1 MIRVGFVGL
10 GDQGEPMACRIADSK
25 RHELIVH
32 ARRSAQAERVLA
44 RGAYWAASIAEL
56 AHRSD
61 VLGICVS
68 DDAAVGEVVE
78 TAVPELARG
87 SVILV
92 HSTVHPDTCTEVAE
106 LAGTG
111 GIRVM
116 DAPVSGGAKRAREGQ
131 LTVMVGGDRD
141 TFETVKP
148 VLTTFGS
155 TIVHA
160 GRLGAGQTLKLV
172 NNYLFAVHREVAR
185 QAASVL
191 TRLELD
197 PVAATAAIAASTGAS
212 ECIRRIADA
221 GGIHGLARHV
231 AGPSR
236 GNALLSKDVALF
248 RDLVSGLGGFSRE
261 VDEVVDAGF
270 GRVD

>member
-25 RHELIVH
+25 RYELIVH
-32 ARRSAQAERVLA
+32 ARRPAQAEGVLA
-44 RGAYWAASIAEL
+44 RGAYWAASVAEL

-61 VLGICVS
+61 VLGVCVS
-68 DDAAVGEVVE
+68 DDASVWKVVE
-78 TAVPELARG
+78 AAVPELARG
-87 SVILV
+87 SVILI
-92 HSTVHPDTCTEVAE
+92 HSTIHPGTCTEVAE
-106 LAGTG
+106 FAGTS

-116 DAPVSGGAKRAREGQ
+116 DAPVSGGSQRAREGQ

-141 TFETVKP
+141 TFEAVKP

-185 QAASVL
+185 QTASVL

-197 PVAATAAIAASTGAS
+197 PVAATAAIAASTGGS

-231 AGPSR
+231 GGPSR

-248 RDLVSGLGGFSRE
+248 RDLVSGLGGFSKE